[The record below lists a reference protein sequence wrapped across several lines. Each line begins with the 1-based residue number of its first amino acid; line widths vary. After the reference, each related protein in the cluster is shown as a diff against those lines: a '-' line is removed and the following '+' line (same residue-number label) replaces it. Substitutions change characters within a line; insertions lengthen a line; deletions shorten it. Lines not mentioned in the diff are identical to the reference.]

1 MSLTLTVKP
10 VINYRNKT
18 SKSGLYFIYVRITI
32 ERKSRFVKLGKAPK
46 ISKNDWNKNNRGA
59 YGNYVKN
66 THPLSFEINQEIQE
80 LLDKI
85 MKIVKRNYGNSLS
98 FTELFKELKRKGDGN
113 IFNDYAREYIKNPHQ
128 KLDDSTLEKY
138 KIFLMHLDN
147 FNPKIR
153 FSELNSKM
161 VSGFQRYLQ
170 ITKNLGGATVKSY
183 FDKFKVVVGQA
194 EREMYLTIEQ
204 TRFLFA
210 DVKIKVEKANRVFL
224 EINEIQ
230 MLINLIFPISEL
242 EMERDRDMFLFQIYT
257 GYYYNDLQVF
267 KKEHVVNHP
276 DFGDIIVGERDK
288 NGETA
293 IIPLFKFPKAQQI
306 IEKYRTSNNETKFMF
321 DDNLFIEPQKY
332 NFKLKKIA
340 KRAGITKDI
349 SNKVAR
355 HTNAQ
360 LWVRFG
366 AKRPVLSKM
375 LGHTNE
381 ATSNNYYEV
390 DVLDVIEGTKNIDF
404 TVLGI

>member
-1 MSLTLTVKP
+1 MSSTLTVKP
-10 VINYRNKT
+10 VINYRNKP
-18 SKSGLYFIYVRITI
+18 SKSGLYSIYIRITI
-32 ERKSRFVKLGKAPK
+32 ERESRFIKLDKAPK
-46 ISKNDWNKNNRGA
+46 ISKNDWNKNSRTS

-66 THPLSFEINQEIQE
+66 SHPLSFEINQEIQE
-80 LLDKI
+80 FLDKI
-85 MKIVKRNYGNSLS
+85 MKIVKRNYSTNLY
-98 FTELFKELKRKGDGN
+98 FTELLKELKRKGDSS
-113 IFNDYAREYIKNPHQ
+113 IFNDYVREYIKNPHQ

-138 KIFLMHLDN
+138 KIFLMHFDN
-147 FNPKIR
+147 FNPKVR
-153 FSELNSKM
+153 FNDLNSKLI
-161 VSGFQRYLQ
+161 SDFQKYLQ

-183 FDKFKVVVGQA
+183 FDKFKVVIGQA
-194 EREMYLTIEQ
+194 EREMYLTMEQ

-210 DVKIKVEKANRVFL
+210 DVKIKIEKANRVFL

-230 MLINLIFPISEL
+230 KLINLTFSNTEI
-242 EMERDRDMFLFQIYT
+242 EMERDRDVFLFQIYT
-257 GYYYNDLQVF
+257 GYYYSDLHIF
-267 KKEHVVNHP
+267 KKEHIVNHP

-293 IIPLFKFPKAQQI
+293 IIPLFKFPKALQI
-306 IEKYRTSNNETKFMF
+306 VKKYRTSDNESEFMF

-340 KRAGITKDI
+340 KRAGISKDI

-366 AKRPVLSKM
+366 AKRPVLSRM

-390 DVLDVIEGTKNIDF
+390 DVLDIIEGTKDIDF
-404 TVLGI
+404 TRLGI

>member
-1 MSLTLTVKP
+1 MSFTLTVKP

-18 SKSGLYFIYVRITI
+18 SKSGLYSIYIRITI
-32 ERKSRFVKLGKAPK
+32 ERESRFIKLDKAPK
-46 ISKNDWNKNNRGA
+46 ISKNDWNKNSRGS

-66 THPLSFEINQEIQE
+66 SHPLSFEINQEIQE
-80 LLDKI
+80 FLDKI
-85 MKIVKRNYGNSLS
+85 MKIIKRNYSNNLS
-98 FTELFKELKRKGDGN
+98 FTELLKELKRKGDSS
-113 IFNDYAREYIKNPHQ
+113 IFNDYVREYIKNPHQ

-138 KIFLMHLDN
+138 KFFLKHFDN
-147 FNPKIR
+147 FNPKVR
-153 FSELNSKM
+153 FNDLNSKLI
-161 VSGFQRYLQ
+161 SDFQKYLQ
-170 ITKNLGGATVKSY
+170 ITKSLGGATVKSY
-183 FDKFKVVVGQA
+183 FDKFKVVIGQA
-194 EREMYLTIEQ
+194 EREMYLTMEQ

-210 DVKIKVEKANRVFL
+210 DVKIKIEKANRVFL

-230 MLINLIFPISEL
+230 KLINLIFSNTEL

-257 GYYYNDLQVF
+257 GYYYNDLHIF
-267 KKEHVVNHP
+267 KKEHIVNHP

-293 IIPLFKFPKAQQI
+293 IIPLFKFPKALQI
-306 IEKYRTSNNETKFMF
+306 VKKYRTSDNESEFMF

-332 NFKLKKIA
+332 NSKLKKIA
-340 KRAGITKDI
+340 KRAGISKVI
-349 SNKVAR
+349 SNKVGR

-366 AKRPVLSKM
+366 AKRPVLSRM

-390 DVLDVIEGTKNIDF
+390 DVLDIIEGTKDIDF
-404 TVLGI
+404 TKLGI